1 MVFAVREI
9 ISVRKFIAQQAFCIL
24 CIFDL
29 LYTYSIHKKLTTVI
43 IPIVRVV
50 ITKYY
55 INK

>member
-24 CIFDL
+24 CMFDL

-43 IPIVRVV
+43 IAIVRGV
-50 ITKYY
+50 ITTYY